1 MPETDC
7 LVGRL
12 ATLGRKLV
20 GAWWSG
26 SCVSGIAGIL
36 ASRLAGASYVG
47 LHRVDAS
54 RVEGFGCCCVW
65 RGGKDAGLQPS
76 GAMGHGRD
84 ASASCRKICLG
95 LQSGIVAI
103 ALRHSCSAC
112 LGPNGVRFGRGRNK
126 NRSCM

>member
-1 MPETDC
+1 MPEIDC
-7 LVGRL
+7 LVGRF

-36 ASRLAGASYVG
+36 ASRLVGASYVG

-65 RGGKDAGLQPS
+65 RVGKMLDCNPRVLWGTVVMCPLLAAKYVWVCSRESLQ
-76 GAMGHGRD
+76 
-84 ASASCRKICLG
+84 
-95 LQSGIVAI
+95 
-103 ALRHSCSAC
+103 
-112 LGPNGVRFGRGRNK
+112 
-126 NRSCM
+126 

>member
-7 LVGRL
+7 LVGRF

-20 GAWWSG
+20 GARWSG

-36 ASRLAGASYVG
+36 ASRLSGASYVG

-65 RGGKDAGLQPS
+65 RVGKDVGLQPS
-76 GAMGHGRD
+76 GATGHGRD
-84 ASASCRKICLG
+84 ASAPCRKICLG
-95 LQSGIVAI
+95 LHSGIVAI

>member
-7 LVGRL
+7 LVGRF

-54 RVEGFGCCCVW
+54 RVEGLWLLLRLARRERCWTATLGCY
-65 RGGKDAGLQPS
+65 
-76 GAMGHGRD
+76 GA
-84 ASASCRKICLG
+84 
-95 LQSGIVAI
+95 
-103 ALRHSCSAC
+103 
-112 LGPNGVRFGRGRNK
+112 
-126 NRSCM
+126 RS

>member
-7 LVGRL
+7 LIGRF

-20 GAWWSG
+20 GARWSG
-26 SCVSGIAGIL
+26 SCVSGIAGVL

-54 RVEGFGCCCVW
+54 RVEGLW
-65 RGGKDAGLQPS
+65 LLLRLARRKDAGLQPS

-84 ASASCRKICLG
+84 VSASCRKICLG